1 MKRSTNTS
9 ISPPQG
15 SPIAHACSSAIPYET
30 TSRRLAGDDRL
41 ARSATSASTQ
51 PPETEPKRRPSA
63 DTASFDPSG
72 RGALRRE
79 ATTVASATCAPAARH
94 SSAFEST
101 SSIDTMLVTMD
112 PLDDLLARLDTG
124 ELGDPLPV
132 LAYVAGASIEIDDSE
147 LNGARRRALLLVAA
161 GGDPH
166 RELDVDDRAVK
177 SIAADLFTTDRRA
190 QLARGIDELVLRVRD
205 LPTAREGAIFLA
217 GDVDLAWRLYTL
229 GLLAEEL
236 AE

>member
-1 MKRSTNTS
+1 
-9 ISPPQG
+9 
-15 SPIAHACSSAIPYET
+15 
-30 TSRRLAGDDRL
+30 
-41 ARSATSASTQ
+41 
-51 PPETEPKRRPSA
+51 
-63 DTASFDPSG
+63 
-72 RGALRRE
+72 
-79 ATTVASATCAPAARH
+79 
-94 SSAFEST
+94 
-101 SSIDTMLVTMD
+101 MLDTMD

-132 LAYVAGASIEIDDSE
+132 LAYVAGSSIEIDDSE

-177 SIAADLFTTDRRA
+177 SIAADLFTIDRRA
-190 QLARGIDELVLRVRD
+190 QLARGIDALVLRVRD
-205 LPTAREGAIFLA
+205 LPAARAGAIFLA